1 MAVQRDRREY
11 FKKYER
17 TRKEQKTTYNRQYY
31 QDNSMSMLEHARK
44 RQGQTRDFVEQL
56 KVGSSCKRCGI
67 NDWRVLDF
75 HHRDK
80 QTKEFSIAKAT
91 RSGYSRERIL
101 QEIAKCDVLCANCHR
116 LLHWEEKHG

>member
-56 KVGSSCKRCGI
+56 KVGLSCKRCGI

>member
-1 MAVQRDRREY
+1 MAVQRDRSEY
-11 FKKYER
+11 YKRYER
-17 TRKEQKTTYNRQYY
+17 TRKEQKAVYNRQYY
-31 QDNSMSMLEHARK
+31 QDNSMSMIENARK

-56 KVGSSCKRCGI
+56 KVGLSCKRCGT

-80 QTKEFSIAKAT
+80 LTKEFSIAKAT

-116 LLHWEEKHG
+116 ILHWEEKCG